1 MKMGLVSTKP
11 IGREDQIRT
20 GDPLHPIQVRY
31 RAAPLPEQAANL
43 MKIFWTKQVF
53 THSMGILT
61 QSFIFD

>member
-1 MKMGLVSTKP
+1 
-11 IGREDQIRT
+11 
-20 GDPLHPIQVRY
+20 
-31 RAAPLPEQAANL
+31 